1 VTEEAERIKITVGEM
16 VTKGEYSAL
25 MDELKSRNLELE
37 KGMNTVKRLKAQL
50 AAIESGLF
58 EEREAADE
66 ARAKTVESEKKRT
79 ALERRLFDAGLGK
92 P

>member
-25 MDELKSRNLELE
+25 VDELKSRNLELE
-37 KGMNTVKRLKAQL
+37 QGMDTVKRLKAQL